1 MSQNLGTVS
10 SPATRDI
17 SRSLTSIY
25 KDFLGR
31 GPTSTNTTFVGDM
44 VVTVLEDSLTK
55 GEHKLVETGRALT
68 VRQMRRD
75 FQDAM
80 QTEIRAAVERHTGRR
95 ASRCS
100 AITSPTGHGHRSG
113 DPRAGGRGESTARAD
128 RSPGCGTAALP
139 AILVLMAEELE
150 GFPTE
155 AQAPGGEPIA
165 PAPADPTEG
174 LPGPFAVGRYAN
186 GLRDDMR
193 KRPRMRL
200 IGEITG
206 LRVTRKGV
214 YFELRD
220 ADGAAPCAMW
230 RDNWDRLKLPEG
242 AVRDGA
248 EVIVAGG
255 PDYYP
260 GSATASPSFSFRCTH
275 LRLAGEGDLLAQLA
289 ILRRKLSDEGLFE
302 PQARLP
308 RPLLPRTIGIVTGR
322 GSAAEADLIAGLARR
337 GWAGRAIFA
346 HPPVQDRHAAPRIGR
361 ALADLAAIPEVEVII
376 VARGGG
382 SLTDLWA
389 FCDETLCRTVALL
402 RVPVISAV
410 GHESDR
416 TLIDDVA
423 AVSCSTPT
431 HATETAI
438 GIDVAQAQRRLGAIG
453 VTLAR
458 SGVRRGAGQGPPPR
472 RLRPGA
478 RPPHRRP
485 APRPPPEDPRDP
497 RLRPPRD
504 RSGDPRQHDAR
515 DRPRPQA
522 RCRPARDRG
531 AAP

>member
-1 MSQNLGTVS
+1 
-10 SPATRDI
+10 
-17 SRSLTSIY
+17 
-25 KDFLGR
+25 
-31 GPTSTNTTFVGDM
+31 
-44 VVTVLEDSLTK
+44 
-55 GEHKLVETGRALT
+55 
-68 VRQMRRD
+68 
-75 FQDAM
+75 
-80 QTEIRAAVERHTGRR
+80 
-95 ASRCS
+95 
-100 AITSPTGHGHRSG
+100 
-113 DPRAGGRGESTARAD
+113 
-128 RSPGCGTAALP
+128 
-139 AILVLMAEELE
+139 
-150 GFPTE
+150 
-155 AQAPGGEPIA
+155 
-165 PAPADPTEG
+165 
-174 LPGPFAVGRYAN
+174 
-186 GLRDDMR
+186 MR

-458 SGVRRGAGQGPPPR
+458 SGSDAARGRARRLAGFARALGHHTDGQRRDLHQKIREIRASARRAIEAGTRDSATRATVLGRKRDAALHGIDGQRRELRTEAAALSRHRTAAPAERAAVLERLAKTLAAHDPERVLERGYAIVEGAEGEVVSTAEAARRER
-472 RLRPGA
+472 RLRVRFA
-478 RPPHRRP
+478 DDHVD
-485 APRPPPEDPRDP
+485 AEVLEDD
-497 RLRPPRD
+497 
-504 RSGDPRQHDAR
+504 
-515 DRPRPQA
+515 
-522 RCRPARDRG
+522 
-531 AAP
+531 